1 MFIRSPPHKL
11 SALSSTLFPHSLLLF
26 PKEHTPPSLLPS
38 IVSHFSSDRQ
48 FPTPSSVSQ
57 QSCYL
62 SYEISRPL
70 QPFLMDLP
78 GHFPYFCCPSF
89 SPPMFILLS
98 RDFLVGRVSSS
109 CYFGCSLWWIYSFT
123 LALILWSHKGLKHYC
138 SCFSLLLVGSFKS
151 SIRWNVGS
159 RMYWSICH
167 DI

>member
-78 GHFPYFCCPSF
+78 GHFPYFCFPSF
-89 SPPMFILLS
+89 HPRCSSYFLETSWLAGFLVRVILDTVYDGFTLLLLHLSFDHTKAWNIIAVVSACFWWVLS
-98 RDFLVGRVSSS
+98 RVPSGD
-109 CYFGCSLWWIYSFT
+109 
-123 LALILWSHKGLKHYC
+123 
-138 SCFSLLLVGSFKS
+138 
-151 SIRWNVGS
+151 
-159 RMYWSICH
+159 M
-167 DI
+167 